1 MTWYDEK
8 RLEIQRF
15 AKEQN
20 MKMYDVARIAKDMA
34 TCDKCAYYCQHYDRD
49 GAYVEFGH
57 CNRGKHHARKPHEAS
72 CAFWEYAGDAERE

>member
-20 MKMYDVARIAKDMA
+20 MKMYDVARIAKTWRLATNARITASIMTGMA
-34 TCDKCAYYCQHYDRD
+34 RM
-49 GAYVEFGH
+49 
-57 CNRGKHHARKPHEAS
+57 
-72 CAFWEYAGDAERE
+72 